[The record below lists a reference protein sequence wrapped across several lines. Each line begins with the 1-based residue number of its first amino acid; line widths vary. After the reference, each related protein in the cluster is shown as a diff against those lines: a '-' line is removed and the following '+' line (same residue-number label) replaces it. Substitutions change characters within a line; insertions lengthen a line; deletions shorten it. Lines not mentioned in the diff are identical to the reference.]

1 VEIDK
6 DKNIPVQL
14 SIKIEQDIEKS
25 IRTKKYSVGQKL
37 LTENELCEI
46 YSTSRTSVR
55 EALNRLKARGLIEI
69 KKGSGAY
76 VTELNSQSA
85 MDLLNLYFEMSNDED
100 LVYNTIKT
108 RQFFE
113 PEITAQAALNRTS
126 GNIKEF
132 ESNLSN
138 LAICKEGDV
147 ESETELDR
155 DFHMLITESTGNSVV
170 KIIMQPIFNLIS
182 IHRKLVYGKL
192 SHVSNS
198 ERLAKT
204 LKFHTDI
211 FNAILNKDSREA
223 FYQMKQ
229 SLLDT
234 EKNHLLY
241 KNTNAYQKAT

>member
-1 VEIDK
+1 M
-6 DKNIPVQL
+6 
-14 SIKIEQDIEKS
+14 
-25 IRTKKYSVGQKL
+25 GQKL

-132 ESNLSN
+132 E
-138 LAICKEGDV
+138 
-147 ESETELDR
+147 
-155 DFHMLITESTGNSVV
+155 
-170 KIIMQPIFNLIS
+170 
-182 IHRKLVYGKL
+182 
-192 SHVSNS
+192 
-198 ERLAKT
+198 
-204 LKFHTDI
+204 
-211 FNAILNKDSREA
+211 
-223 FYQMKQ
+223 
-229 SLLDT
+229 
-234 EKNHLLY
+234 
-241 KNTNAYQKAT
+241 

>member
-1 VEIDK
+1 MEIDK
-6 DKNIPVQL
+6 DKNIPVKL

-170 KIIMQPIFNLIS
+170 KIIMQHIFNLIS
-182 IHRKLVYGKL
+182 IHRKLVY
-192 SHVSNS
+192 
-198 ERLAKT
+198 
-204 LKFHTDI
+204 
-211 FNAILNKDSREA
+211 
-223 FYQMKQ
+223 
-229 SLLDT
+229 
-234 EKNHLLY
+234 
-241 KNTNAYQKAT
+241 